1 MDGMSEKK
9 IMDEGEKDLVWVREK
24 KIILR
29 I

>member
-9 IMDEGEKDLVWVREK
+9 IMDEGEKDPVWVREK
-24 KIILR
+24 KTIPR